1 MKNYF
6 SSFSAVLMALF
17 CAFPAL
23 SGAQDILERKATTED
38 TKDFTRSEKDLAIT
52 QPDYF
57 TLDKDSIR
65 LVLLSAGEEKNTD
78 YVRMRDE
85 DDPKD
90 LPAILVSIEKIV
102 NIGTKLWDIVK
113 DNKPVLNLDTKYA
126 TAYPEG
132 VTAASQMSQWS
143 KPKSYLYGFYAENL
157 YGGVMIDS
165 KHKVAFSYGGAY
177 RGQGKYL
184 TAVAV
189 IPTVASVAWGYRFQ
203 IVAAVPDSTVAN
215 VGTDANPVAA
225 MQLKLTWRMSSPLKV
240 VEGTSVYYIQGDGYF
255 EEIASPWRKDWKKA
269 EDVQSAAPLL
279 GDPAAVF

>member
-6 SSFSAVLMALF
+6 SSFPAVLLALF
-17 CAFPAL
+17 CAFPSLA
-23 SGAQDILERKATTED
+23 GAQDILERKATTEEAR
-38 TKDFTRSEKDLAIT
+38 DFTRSEKDYAAA

-57 TLDKDSIR
+57 TINKDSIR
-65 LVLLSAGEEKNTD
+65 LVLLKTAEEPSTD
-78 YVRMRDE
+78 YVRVRE
-85 DDPKD
+85 EQAPKD
-90 LPAILVSIEKIV
+90 LAGLLVTIEKVV

-126 TAYPEG
+126 TAYPQG
-132 VTAASQMSQWS
+132 VTAASQLSQWS
-143 KPKSYLYGFYAENL
+143 RPKSYQYGFYAENL

-177 RGQGKYL
+177 KGQGKYL

-203 IVAAVPDSTVAN
+203 IVAAVPDSTVVN

-255 EEIASPWRKDWKKA
+255 EEIASPWRKDWKKV
-269 EDVQSAAPLL
+269 EDVNAAAPLL
-279 GDPAAVF
+279 TDPALVF